1 MKMTFLGD
9 NKHFFS
15 SICISLFIFVLVI
28 RYDSE
33 LKINQFDKTV
43 FAKLYNSAVIFSSL
57 KD

>member
-9 NKHFFS
+9 KKHFFA

-43 FAKLYNSAVIFSSL
+43 FAKLYNSAVIFTSL